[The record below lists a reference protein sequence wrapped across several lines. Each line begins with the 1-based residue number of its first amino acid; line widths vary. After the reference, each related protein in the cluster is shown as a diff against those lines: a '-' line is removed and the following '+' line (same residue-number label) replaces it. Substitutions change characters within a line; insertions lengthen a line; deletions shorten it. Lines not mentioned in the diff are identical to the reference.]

1 MSIPTHKDPG
11 TGLLTTTAF
20 YGRVADGIRGK
31 QGPDEPAGLAVL
43 SVHLDRLLEQ
53 EQAHGGETATL
64 ITRAAA
70 ERLNG
75 CVREGDVVSLAETGR
90 FRILLDP
97 LQSAELAASLAE
109 KICQVLRLPFAAH
122 GRQISLSASVGISL
136 YPHDS
141 ATADGLIRLSDRS
154 MQMALTS
161 GDCYQFNERGLA
173 ASLGGGETMDDGPRH
188 ALHTGQFELHY
199 QPRVDLETGRVRSGE
214 ALIRWPHPL
223 RGMIPPSAFIPLAES
238 TGLIH
243 EIGAWTLDRACS
255 DARRWQEEMD
265 TPVGVSVNV
274 SGRQLDHPEFPLL
287 VERILERTGLP
298 PQSLELELTESAIM
312 RRPEDATVTLHR
324 LRSLGVR
331 IALDDFGTGHSSLA
345 YLRRFPLDVLKID
358 RSFVHDLSAS
368 DGNAVL
374 LRSIIDLAHAL
385 HLRVV
390 AEGVETPEQRRILTE
405 HGCDEIQGFLICSAV
420 PVDQFTQGLI
430 TTMRPRQSTVAE
442 SAFRAR

>member
-1 MSIPTHKDPG
+1 MSIPMHRDPA

-31 QGPDEPAGLAVL
+31 QAPDESAGLAVL
-43 SVHLDRLLEQ
+43 SVHLDRLMEQ
-53 EQAHGGETATL
+53 EQSHGRDTSIL

-75 CVREGDVVSLAETGR
+75 CVRESDVVSIAETGR
-90 FRILLDP
+90 FRILLEP
-97 LQSAELAASLAE
+97 LQSPELAASLAE

-122 GRQISLSASVGISL
+122 NRHITLSASVGISL

-141 ATADGLIRLSDRS
+141 ATGDGLIRLADRC
-154 MQMALTS
+154 MQMALTT

-173 ASLGGGETMDDGPRH
+173 ASLGGSDSMEDGPQH

-199 QPRVDLETGRVRSGE
+199 QPRVDLETERVRSGE

-223 RGMIPPSAFIPLAES
+223 RGMISPSDFIPMAES

-243 EIGAWTLDRACS
+243 EIGAWTLDQACT
-255 DARRWQEEMD
+255 DACRWQEDMD
-265 TPVGVSVNV
+265 EPVGVSVNV

-298 PQSLELELTESAIM
+298 ARLLELELTESAIM
-312 RRPEDATVTLHR
+312 RRPDDAAVTLHR
-324 LRSLGVR
+324 LQSLGIR

-345 YLRRFPLDVLKID
+345 YLRRFPLNVLKID

-368 DGNAVL
+368 DTNAVL

-385 HLRVV
+385 QLRVV

-420 PVDQFTQGLI
+420 AVDQFTQGLV
-430 TTMRPRQSTVAE
+430 TTMRPRQSALGD
-442 SAFRAR
+442 SAYRAR

>member
-1 MSIPTHKDPG
+1 MSIPTHRDPG
-11 TGLLTTTAF
+11 TGLLTTVAF
-20 YGRVADGIRGK
+20 YGQVADGIRGK
-31 QGPDEPAGLAVL
+31 QDPDEPAGLAVL

-53 EQAHGGETATL
+53 EQAHGRETATL
-64 ITRAAA
+64 IARAAA

-75 CVREGDVVSLAETGR
+75 CVREGDMVSLAETGR

-97 LQSAELAASLAE
+97 LQSPELAASLAE
-109 KICQVLRLPFAAH
+109 KVCQVLRMPFAAH
-122 GRQISLSASVGISL
+122 QHQITLSASVGISL

-141 ATADGLIRLSDRS
+141 ATADGLIRLSDRC
-154 MQMALTS
+154 MQMALTA
-161 GDCYQFNERGLA
+161 GDSYQFNERGLA
-173 ASLGGGETMDDGPRH
+173 ASLGGAESIEDGPRH

-199 QPRVDLETGRVRSGE
+199 QPRVDLETGRVRAGE

-223 RGMIPPSAFIPLAES
+223 RGMIPPSAFIPMAES

-265 TPVGVSVNV
+265 APVGVSVNV
-274 SGRQLDHPEFPLL
+274 SGRQLDHPDFPLL
-287 VERILERTGLP
+287 VERILERTGLS
-298 PQSLELELTESAIM
+298 PQLLELELTESAIM
-312 RRPEDATVTLHR
+312 RRPDDATVTLHR
-324 LRSLGVR
+324 LRSLGVQ

-358 RSFVHDLSAS
+358 RSFVHDLSAG

-385 HLRVV
+385 QLRVV

-420 PVDQFTQGLI
+420 PLDQFTQGLI
-430 TTMRPRQSTVAE
+430 TTMRPRRVAMAE
-442 SAFRAR
+442 SAYRAR

>member
-11 TGLLTTTAF
+11 TGLLTSTAF
-20 YGRVADGIRGK
+20 YGRVAAGIRDT
-31 QGPDEPAGLAVL
+31 QGPEEAASLAVL
-43 SVHLDRLLEQ
+43 SVHLDRLTEQ
-53 EQAHGGETATL
+53 EQSHGGDISIL

-90 FRILLDP
+90 FRILLKP

-109 KICQVLRLPFAAH
+109 KICQVLRMPFAAR
-122 GRQISLSASVGISL
+122 GRQITLSASVGISL
-136 YPHDS
+136 FPHDS
-141 ATADGLIRLSDRS
+141 ATADGLIRLSDRC

-173 ASLGGGETMDDGPRH
+173 ASLGGGESMEDGPRH

-199 QPRVDLETGRVRSGE
+199 QPRLDLGSGQIRGGE

-223 RGMIPPSAFIPLAES
+223 RGMIPPSDFIPMAES

-265 TPVGVSVNV
+265 TTVGVSVNV

-287 VERILERTGLP
+287 VERILERTRLP
-298 PQSLELELTESAIM
+298 PQNLELELTESAIM
-312 RRPEDATVTLHR
+312 RRPDDATVTLHR
-324 LRSLGVR
+324 LRSLGVH

-368 DGNAVL
+368 DTNAVL

-385 HLRVV
+385 QLRVV
-390 AEGVETPEQRRILTE
+390 AEGVETPEQRRILSE

-420 PVDQFTQGLI
+420 PLEQFTQGLI
-430 TTMRPRQSTVAE
+430 TTMRPHHAVVTEST
-442 SAFRAR
+442 FRAR